1 MPEMKCKI
9 CGAQLHLTLEDHY
22 IVRDPGKAG
31 AFATLSSY
39 NEPELYD
46 ACDCPVCGCQHVY
59 QERKRIANLIDIG
72 VDKEAM
78 AEDEPVEGNEETE
91 KVPDAWIIQDMVNKY
106 IEDGDHTYGEAAANF
121 GIPRN
126 AIACIMDQWLDRMH
140 KK

>member
-31 AFATLSSY
+31 ALATLSSY

-91 KVPDAWIIQDMVNKY
+91 KDPDAWIIQDTSTRMTTQRRPMVRLR
-106 IEDGDHTYGEAAANF
+106 ISPT
-121 GIPRN
+121 PL
-126 AIACIMDQWLDRMH
+126 MVVMP
-140 KK
+140 